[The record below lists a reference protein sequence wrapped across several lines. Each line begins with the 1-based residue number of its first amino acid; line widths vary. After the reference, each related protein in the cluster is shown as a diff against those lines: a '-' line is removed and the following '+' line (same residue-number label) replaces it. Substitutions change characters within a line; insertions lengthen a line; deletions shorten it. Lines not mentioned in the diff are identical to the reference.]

1 MGSEIIADILLSPLV
16 YAMASFVTILILFI
30 IKLFV
35 FKKFGIIEIL
45 VLSGL
50 TILTIFMPVNTT
62 PIKIVIAVLYLLLAG
77 YAIYDFIVT
86 YQKFSSYDRELNS
99 FLKNNEFDFFVQTD
113 AKEKII
119 SYSNKLLKIT
129 KMTKKELKG
138 VYCWKMLLDY
148 LKVVRINKKEVNMTN
163 ISEFLNSF
171 KEANSKHII
180 YQFEFEMP
188 KIENLIN
195 EDLSD
200 NVDLSTIRYIGLV
213 QPVYYRQKLIG
224 RNIYFYQ
231 DRMQVLTDLRSAL
244 KQAAYDL
251 DTAHNFTY
259 IMMSLTDYVGLFFDY
274 NTRTYVATESF
285 VKFTRTHQR
294 EYTFNQF
301 MDMMH
306 PDDVDKYVEQSATIN
321 SISVTRLK
329 YRLLIND
336 EYYNVL
342 EDSININKD
351 ADLVSV
357 IRILNKTDETPDRD
371 IPYSNQEAEAVLDDL
386 NNIDINTLLNKT
398 ENILNTVVGND
409 DEEK

>member
-1 MGSEIIADILLSPLV
+1 MGSEIITDILLSPLV
-16 YAMASFVTILILFI
+16 YAMASFVTILILFL

-35 FKKFGIIEIL
+35 FKKFGLIEIL
-45 VLSGL
+45 ILSGL
-50 TILTIFMPVNTT
+50 TILTVLLPINTT
-62 PIKIVIAVLYLLLAG
+62 LVKIIIATLYLLLAG
-77 YAIYDFIVT
+77 YSIYDFIVT

-129 KMTKKELKG
+129 KMTKKDLKG
-138 VYCWKMLLDY
+138 IYCWKLLLDY

-274 NTRTYVATESF
+274 STRTYVATESF

-357 IRILNKTDETPDRD
+357 IRILNKTDEALDRD
-371 IPYSNQEAEAVLDDL
+371 IPYSNQEAEAVLDNL